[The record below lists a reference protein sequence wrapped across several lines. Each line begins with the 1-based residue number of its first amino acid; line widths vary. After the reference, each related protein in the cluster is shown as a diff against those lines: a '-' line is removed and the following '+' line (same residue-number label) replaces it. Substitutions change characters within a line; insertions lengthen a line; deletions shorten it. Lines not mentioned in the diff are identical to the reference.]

1 MKICA
6 DDTPNAQLKGLKK
19 VSLRK
24 GEKKSV
30 EIHLPKEAFGL
41 YDEEGKLC
49 YHEGEAICYVGTNGP
64 DHRSVEL
71 TGKKPAEI
79 TIKVPADC

>member
-1 MKICA
+1 MLWLSYNVGRVVLFSVVVVLQCRC
-6 DDTPNAQLKGLKK
+6 PVP
-19 VSLRK
+19 VSYT
-24 GEKKSV
+24 
-30 EIHLPKEAFGL
+30 HL
-41 YDEEGKLC
+41 
-49 YHEGEAICYVGTNGP
+49 EGEAICYVGTNGP